1 MLSCLANGTS
11 IRCCSHSCSTTMR
24 RARIYPWTRMPRS
37 HALSRSHTQP
47 PVLGGLHHQYVRTN
61 LRQALRLHRPLAA
74 RRLPDQGRRAAS
86 PRRTNFSI
94 AYWTRSDNLRFVV
107 VLTAGTN
114 VGDDSR
120 TLDEGGRITWRG
132 FITLLSRRDPSPLLR
147 KNFHHD
153 LCGCLGAE
161 SSSISPRSNRFL
173 IKCTPLP
180 MNSFNT
186 SRPCSAP

>member
-1 MLSCLANGTS
+1 
-11 IRCCSHSCSTTMR
+11 MR
-24 RARIYPWTRMPRS
+24 RLWQRFWDCSVRS
-37 HALSRSHTQP
+37 KRREATWNLAASQVGAGATGYLIDDLRP
-47 PVLGGLHHQYVRTN
+47 APGGLDAADFIGHS
-61 LRQALRLHRPLAA
+61 LRAGFLNRVGAPRP
-74 RRLPDQGRRAAS
+74 Q
-86 PRRTNFSI
+86 RRTSFSI
-94 AYWTRSDNLRFVV
+94 AYWTRSDDLRFVV